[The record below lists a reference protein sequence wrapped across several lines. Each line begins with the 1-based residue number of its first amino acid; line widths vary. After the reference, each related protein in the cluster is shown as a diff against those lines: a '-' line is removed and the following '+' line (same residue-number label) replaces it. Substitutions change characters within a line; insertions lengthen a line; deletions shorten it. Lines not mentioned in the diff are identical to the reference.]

1 MNPGPGLPGMPPSVP
16 PREHHWGVM
25 VFFWLC
31 TLYLWLHLPQP
42 LPQPLTPLL
51 CLESFPSFVR
61 RFMFCFL
68 FKGSSSTS
76 FFFLRFFF
84 FFFCCGSFF
93 FFLKSLLNLL
103 QHCLSSTFW
112 LLSHRTCGIPSSL
125 ARDWTLPL
133 KAQSLG
139 CWESPP
145 YLLLSHLT
153 SSPSAICCLFLL
165 GSLMSL
171 VTFHFAF

>member
-1 MNPGPGLPGMPPSVP
+1 MLVNGLPDVNPGPGLPGMPPSVP

-25 VFFWLC
+25 VVFFWLC
-31 TLYLWLHLPQP
+31 TLYLWLHLPP
-42 LPQPLTPLL
+42 PPPQPQTPLL

-76 FFFLRFFF
+76 FFFLK
-84 FFFCCGSFF
+84 SF
-93 FFLKSLLNLL
+93 LNLL

-112 LLSHRTCGIPSSL
+112 LLSHRSCGIPSSL

-145 YLLLSHLT
+145 YWLLSHLA
-153 SSPSAICCLFLL
+153 SSPSVICCLFLL